1 MSPWLCPEVL
11 LVLAGVGLI
20 LTDAL
25 LPPGKRGVLPGIALV
40 TSCVL
45 LAGTIWQSGQ
55 PMPYSWGNLF
65 VTDGLS
71 SVFKPFFVLCL
82 VGVTLISVRTPMGRE
97 ETVRSEFLALPFFS
111 TAGLCLLA
119 SAHDFLAIFVA
130 LELVAISLY
139 LLVAFQRN
147 QVKSLEAGMKLLV
160 MGGLSTGFLVMG
172 IAWLYAAA
180 GTTEFTRILLEQ
192 AGRPASV
199 ALLLAVGLIVTGL
212 AFKIAAVPFHAWAPD
227 VYEGAPTSI
236 TSFLAVAS
244 KAAGFVLLVRIFGFG
259 AFALD
264 SVALVFRPILLTL
277 GIATVTLGTLA
288 ALPQRNLK
296 RLLAY
301 SGIAHAGI
309 MLLALGTLGEAGMG
323 TVVGYLWAYLL
334 ASFPVLITI
343 QEVERIYG
351 SADVRHLDGL
361 AQKDPGTALGLTLC
375 FLSMAGLPP
384 LLGFSAKLSVLSTL
398 WNAGE
403 IPGLVVGV
411 IMAVVGLG
419 FYLVPIRAMYWER
432 EADSVPICRFPRFLV
447 WILLVAGLLQLLL
460 GLQPR
465 PLIRLVERSLAPSVS
480 AIIQDK

>member
-1 MSPWLCPEVL
+1 
-11 LVLAGVGLI
+11 
-20 LTDAL
+20 
-25 LPPGKRGVLPGIALV
+25 
-40 TSCVL
+40 
-45 LAGTIWQSGQ
+45 
-55 PMPYSWGNLF
+55 
-65 VTDGLS
+65 
-71 SVFKPFFVLCL
+71 
-82 VGVTLISVRTPMGRE
+82 
-97 ETVRSEFLALPFFS
+97 
-111 TAGLCLLA
+111 
-119 SAHDFLAIFVA
+119 
-130 LELVAISLY
+130 
-139 LLVAFQRN
+139 
-147 QVKSLEAGMKLLV
+147 
-160 MGGLSTGFLVMG
+160 
-172 IAWLYAAA
+172 
-180 GTTEFTRILLEQ
+180 
-192 AGRPASV
+192 
-199 ALLLAVGLIVTGL
+199 
-212 AFKIAAVPFHAWAPD
+212 
-227 VYEGAPTSI
+227 
-236 TSFLAVAS
+236 
-244 KAAGFVLLVRIFGFG
+244 
-259 AFALD
+259 
-264 SVALVFRPILLTL
+264 
-277 GIATVTLGTLA
+277 LGTLA

-334 ASFPVLITI
+334 ASFPVFITI

-465 PLIRLVERSLAPSVS
+465 PLIRLVEGSLAPSVS
-480 AIIQDK
+480 AIIQNK